1 MRNLFNKYGKQ
12 LLDAA
17 TKAGLD
23 ALNTAT
29 KKVAHKAAEATREFI
44 GNKISNKIV
53 KLDENSRNF
62 EEIIIPPEKKR
73 NIE

>member
-1 MRNLFNKYGKQ
+1 M
-12 LLDAA
+12 DAA

-29 KKVAHKAAEATREFI
+29 KKVAHEAAEATREFI

-62 EEIIIPPEKKR
+62 EEIIIPPEKKKKY
-73 NIE
+73 